1 MEPRSAPPQDR
12 YMTQLALPRRPVTGA
27 ALIVAPLLVLGYGSL
42 RLLGGPTHGPGP
54 VWTVS
59 HLVFLAA
66 FGAFAVALPGVR
78 GLVGGGGWARWGA
91 NVVAALAGLGLLAG
105 IGQTAIDL
113 VVGAGASDRAGM
125 NTLYGK
131 VYANEVLAAAFQQV
145 GPILFFVGLP
155 VLTILLATVR
165 PRRLRPYAPVVVTV
179 GMVLPSVD
187 LDLLPVAAL
196 LMAAGLVPLG
206 RRLLAGGT
214 VPAGLG
220 AGRNAAGLAQQGR

>member
-1 MEPRSAPPQDR
+1 
-12 YMTQLALPRRPVTGA
+12 MTQPDVPRRPVTGA

-59 HLVFLAA
+59 HLMFLGAFVA
-66 FGAFAVALPGVR
+66 FGVALPGVR
-78 GLVGGGGWARWGA
+78 GLVGGRGLGARWGA
-91 NVVAALAGLGLLAG
+91 NVVAALSGLGVLSGL
-105 IGQTAIDL
+105 GQTVIDL

-125 NTLYGK
+125 NTLYGR
-131 VYANEVLAAAFQQV
+131 VYANGVLAAAFQQV
-145 GPILFFVGLP
+145 GPILFFVGMP
-155 VLTILLATVR
+155 VLVILLATLR
-165 PRRLRPYAPVVVTV
+165 PRRVRAYAPVAVTV

-206 RRLLAGGT
+206 RRLLSAGA
-214 VPAGLG
+214 VPAGHG
-220 AGRNAAGLAQQGR
+220 AGRNALVEQGR